1 MNNVTLLGTLT
12 KDVELRYLPSG
23 SALANLS
30 LAHNTRFKRADG
42 EYDERVL
49 YVKASCFGKT
59 AEVINQYFKKGSRI
73 LIQGEL
79 VLNTWTDNNGNNR
92 QEHSILIEKINFVD
106 KKNQEQQTKQAPQE
120 TKIIYEQS
128 GETQVIQNNNKNTN
142 KNTAVIDIGDDEIPF

>member
-30 LAHNTRFKRADG
+30 LAHNKRFKRADG

-106 KKNQEQQTKQAPQE
+106 KKNQEQTKQAPQE

-142 KNTAVIDIGDDEIPF
+142 KNTAVIDIGDDEITY

>member
-30 LAHNTRFKRADG
+30 LAHNKRFKRADG
-42 EYDERVL
+42 QYDERVL

-79 VLNTWTDNNGNNR
+79 VLNTWKDNNGNNR

-106 KKNQEQQTKQAPQE
+106 KTNQQTKQAPQE
-120 TKIIYEQS
+120 TEIIYEQS

>member
-30 LAHNTRFKRADG
+30 LAHNKRFKRADG

-106 KKNQEQQTKQAPQE
+106 KKNQEQTKQAPQE

-128 GETQVIQNNNKNTN
+128 GETQVIQNNNKNT
-142 KNTAVIDIGDDEIPF
+142 AVIDIGDDEIPF

>member
-12 KDVELRYLPSG
+12 KDVELRYLPSD

-30 LAHNTRFKRADG
+30 LAHNKRFKRADG

-59 AEVINQYFKKGSRI
+59 AEVINQYFKKGSKI

>member
-30 LAHNTRFKRADG
+30 LAHNKRFKRADG

-106 KKNQEQQTKQAPQE
+106 KKNQEQTKQAPQE

>member
-1 MNNVTLLGTLT
+1 MFWKNRRS
-12 KDVELRYLPSG
+12 D
-23 SALANLS
+23 
-30 LAHNTRFKRADG
+30 
-42 EYDERVL
+42 
-49 YVKASCFGKT
+49 
-59 AEVINQYFKKGSRI
+59 QYFKKGSRI

-120 TKIIYEQS
+120 TTIIYEQS

>member
-12 KDVELRYLPSG
+12 KNVELRYLPSG

-30 LAHNTRFKRADG
+30 LAHNKRFKRADG

-106 KKNQEQQTKQAPQE
+106 KKNQEQTKQAPQE

>member
-79 VLNTWTDNNGNNR
+79 VLNTWKDNNGNNR

-106 KKNQEQQTKQAPQE
+106 KKNQEQTKQAPQE

>member
-30 LAHNTRFKRADG
+30 LAHNKRFKRADG

-79 VLNTWTDNNGNNR
+79 VLNTWTDKNGNNR

-106 KKNQEQQTKQAPQE
+106 KKNQEQTKQAPQE

>member
-79 VLNTWTDNNGNNR
+79 VLNTWKDKNGNNR

-106 KKNQEQQTKQAPQE
+106 KKNQEQTKQAPQE

>member
-30 LAHNTRFKRADG
+30 LAHNKRFKRADG

-92 QEHSILIEKINFVD
+92 QEHSILIEKINIKSNKQNKLR
-106 KKNQEQQTKQAPQE
+106 KKQQ
-120 TKIIYEQS
+120 
-128 GETQVIQNNNKNTN
+128 
-142 KNTAVIDIGDDEIPF
+142 